1 MDTTN
6 ELTPGQDT
14 LTQSQV
20 EQVLAE
26 VGHETETAPQPAA
39 SVKPFRQSAFLAESE
54 LRKLRSRQEGF
65 IRALAA
71 RLSLYLRLEFGVQ
84 AAGMKAISFQHF
96 IETMLTPTHLTLFKL
111 EPLRG
116 ICFLDIP
123 PRLGLTIADRFL
135 GGAAHSV
142 DPKAELG
149 EIEVAL
155 LDQAVQIILS
165 EWSSQWSDLQELKP
179 VLLGHEMD
187 GRFLQTTA
195 RNNLILEISL
205 EASLGDCKEKF
216 RIGIPYR
223 GLEPLL
229 RQLSGSTDSQAK
241 DTPAGPAVAAPKWN
255 QVFDEVPVPI
265 TAELRGLELTARAL
279 TTLKPGDVL
288 PLQPQH
294 LTQVRLRL
302 AQTPTF
308 IGNLGTRSQKWA
320 VEVTQILK
328 D

>member
-1 MDTTN
+1 MDTAN

-26 VGHETETAPQPAA
+26 VGHETEAAPKPANP
-39 SVKPFRQSAFLAESE
+39 VKPFRQSDFLAENE
-54 LRKLRSRQEGF
+54 LRKLRGRQEGF

-71 RLSLYLRLEFGVQ
+71 RLSLYLRLEFGLQ
-84 AAGMKAISFQHF
+84 AAGMRAVSFQHF
-96 IETMLTPTHLTLFKL
+96 IERMLTPTHLTLFKL

-123 PRLGLTIADRFL
+123 PRLGLTIADRLL
-135 GGAAHSV
+135 GGAAHSA
-142 DPKAELG
+142 DPKAELS
-149 EIEVAL
+149 EIEIAL
-155 LDQAVQIILS
+155 LDQAVQIILT
-165 EWSSQWSDLQELKP
+165 EWCAQWSDLQELKP
-179 VLLGHEMD
+179 ALLGHEMD
-187 GRFLQTTA
+187 GRFLQTSA
-195 RNNLILEISL
+195 RNNLIFEVSL

-216 RIGIPYR
+216 RIGLPYR
-223 GLEPLL
+223 SLEPLL
-229 RQLSGSTDSQAK
+229 RQMSGSMEAQTK
-241 DTPAGPAVAAPKWN
+241 ETPAPAAPVPRWN
-255 QVFDEVPVPI
+255 QVFDDVPVAI

-279 TTLKPGDVL
+279 TTLKPGDTL

-308 IGNLGTRSQKWA
+308 LGNLGTLSQKWA
-320 VEVTQILK
+320 IEVTQILK